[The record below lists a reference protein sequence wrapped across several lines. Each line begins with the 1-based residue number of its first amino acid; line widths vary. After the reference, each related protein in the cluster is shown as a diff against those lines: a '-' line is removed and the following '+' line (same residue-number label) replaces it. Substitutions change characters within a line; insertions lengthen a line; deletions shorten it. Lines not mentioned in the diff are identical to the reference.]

1 MSQRS
6 NEEELE
12 LFADLL
18 EPAAEILTDHA
29 VRGVLNSG
37 GKPITAVKYAIK
49 NHKKAVIEI
58 LARIDNVPVE
68 EYRVSA
74 ITLPLRLL
82 ELVNKP
88 EVEEL
93 FTYAGQMSDAAPSG
107 SPTEN
112 TEDGAN

>member
-18 EPAAEILTDHA
+18 EPAAEILTDNA
-29 VRGVLNSG
+29 VRGVLQGG
-37 GKPITAVKYAIK
+37 GKPITAIKYAIK

-58 LARIDNVPVE
+58 LARIDGVPVE
-68 EYRVSA
+68 EYRISA
-74 ITLPLRLL
+74 IALPIKLL
-82 ELVNKP
+82 QLVNRP

-93 FTYAGQMSDAAPSG
+93 FSSAGQMSDAARSG
-107 SPTEN
+107 SHMEN
-112 TEDGAN
+112 TEDGAI